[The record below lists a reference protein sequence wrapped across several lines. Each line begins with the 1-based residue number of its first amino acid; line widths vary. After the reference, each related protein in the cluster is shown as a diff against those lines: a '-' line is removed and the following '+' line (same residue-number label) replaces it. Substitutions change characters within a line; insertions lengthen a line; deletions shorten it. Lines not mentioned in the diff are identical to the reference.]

1 MPLFG
6 QGQRHPAAV
15 IARSLLRKSALS
27 LRLSGETHAAGT
39 DQSRKRRLEAPEGAA
54 VGSHHINVPVVLTA
68 KREVGGRQIAARG
81 RYRDKA
87 DDDTARVDF
96 EDAAKPAGGN
106 PQIALES

>member
-15 IARSLLRKSALS
+15 IARSLSRKSALS

-68 KREVGGRQIAARG
+68 KREVGGRQIATRG

-106 PQIALES
+106 PQIAPS